1 MIDVIDRAPPIA
13 QFNQDLEGIDNVRA
27 LAVLRHQLLRG
38 LIAPGAEVDVIVKDA
53 GSFLTLPGQATVE
66 LHTPDRREI
75 VAVEGEEQVME

>member
-1 MIDVIDRAPPIA
+1 M
-13 QFNQDLEGIDNVRA
+13 
-27 LAVLRHQLLRG
+27 RHQLLRG